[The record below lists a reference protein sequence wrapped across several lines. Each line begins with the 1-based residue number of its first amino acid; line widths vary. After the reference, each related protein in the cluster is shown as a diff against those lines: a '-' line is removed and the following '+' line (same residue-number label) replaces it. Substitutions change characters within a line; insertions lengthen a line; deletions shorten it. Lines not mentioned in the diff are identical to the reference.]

1 MNGHRLGLSR
11 ERMLFI
17 YTFIYFY
24 ISDFTSSFLA
34 RFNIEK
40 FFFSMFPFERIR
52 IKNETGRFYANFSN
66 RLISTLI
73 IPVGD
78 LFFHAFAI
86 SGVRRCPRNG
96 IIKGV
101 SLREIFSSP
110 LFLSINNR
118 VFRRWVEG
126 GRRREDTST
135 LGHRYFEY
143 LRNRMS
149 DPRLGESFLR
159 MATVRGEGKRG

>member
-17 YTFIYFY
+17 YTFIHFY
-24 ISDFTSSFLA
+24 ISDFTSFLA

-86 SGVRRCPRNG
+86 SGVRRNPVMG
-96 IIKGV
+96 L
-101 SLREIFSSP
+101 LR
-110 LFLSINNR
+110 
-118 VFRRWVEG
+118 G
-126 GRRREDTST
+126 
-135 LGHRYFEY
+135 
-143 LRNRMS
+143 
-149 DPRLGESFLR
+149 
-159 MATVRGEGKRG
+159 

>member
-17 YTFIYFY
+17 YTFIHFY

-40 FFFSMFPFERIR
+40 FFFPSMFPFERIR

-118 VFRRWVEG
+118 VFRRWG
-126 GRRREDTST
+126 WRRQKKGRYINAGTPIFRIFKEQDERSSA
-135 LGHRYFEY
+135 G
-143 LRNRMS
+143 
-149 DPRLGESFLR
+149 
-159 MATVRGEGKRG
+159 

>member
-1 MNGHRLGLSR
+1 MNGYRLGLSR
-11 ERMLFI
+11 KRMLFI
-17 YTFIYFY
+17 CTSISFY
-24 ISDFTSSFLA
+24 ISDFTSFLA

-118 VFRRWVEG
+118 VFRRWG
-126 GRRREDTST
+126 WRGQKKGRYINAGTPIFRIFKEQDERSSA
-135 LGHRYFEY
+135 G
-143 LRNRMS
+143 
-149 DPRLGESFLR
+149 
-159 MATVRGEGKRG
+159 

>member
-17 YTFIYFY
+17 YTFIHFY
-24 ISDFTSSFLA
+24 ISDFTSFLA
-34 RFNIEK
+34 KFNIEK

-86 SGVRRCPRNG
+86 
-96 IIKGV
+96 
-101 SLREIFSSP
+101 
-110 LFLSINNR
+110 
-118 VFRRWVEG
+118 
-126 GRRREDTST
+126 
-135 LGHRYFEY
+135 
-143 LRNRMS
+143 
-149 DPRLGESFLR
+149 
-159 MATVRGEGKRG
+159 